1 MDQISEEKRFLL
13 IEKLKCQIDRYLP
26 TKYSNTKKYR
36 FSPNTKD
43 EFISELDKYLVDVD
57 NIIDANFILP
67 NGKLKKIEFDFSDF
81 KVNELYTQ
89 LMFINNANLNE
100 FVKNYHYNVQYF
112 GFSLEDVLL
121 SGVLKV
127 TYGEADVYAVV
138 LEYDSTYYKPT
149 KAILDQIEI
158 LCSRLEIVYITNIKN
173 SKMVEKKISDPYLFT
188 AIKKTILQDNY
199 EV

>member
-1 MDQISEEKRFLL
+1 MDQVSEEKRFLL
-13 IEKLKCQIDRYLP
+13 IEKLKCQIDKYLP
-26 TKYSNTKKYR
+26 TKYSNAKKYK

-100 FVKNYHYNVQYF
+100 FVKNYHYNVQ
-112 GFSLEDVLL
+112 

-158 LCSRLEIVYITNIKN
+158 LCSRLETVYITNIKN

-188 AIKKTILQDNY
+188 AVKKTILQDNY